1 MSIRPAISTLTS
13 PRNHVSDFQDPCK
26 SYEPF
31 NGDKFLNLYKTLAV
45 DTRAEAAPKVIPTE
59 NKYAK
64 TTSSSN
70 PVKRF
75 LKAMIKIL
83 WSKGGATDK
92 VDGIPRL
99 HSTDIQELL
108 PKLQPGDVIINGNNG
123 GLSHVAMYTGDD
135 QLVHSM
141 ATRSTMRG
149 LFGAIWDA
157 IKECFGYGPMNKT
170 GVITEGFGEFLD
182 RFERDT
188 YVVVRREGLTPEQVQ
203 KGIERLNNLVGKPY
217 DYDFSGGDDEY
228 YCTELV
234 LEYLDAALE
243 KDNSTVFQT
252 THHNFGFF
260 KTDGITP
267 ENILE
272 HPHLTPIAASKS
284 AAVNFNPWLE
294 DAAEY

>member
-1 MSIRPAISTLTS
+1 MSIRPVLSAT
-13 PRNHVSDFQDPCK
+13 NHTRERLQASYDPGK

-31 NGDKFLNLYKTLAV
+31 DGDKFLNLYKTLAV

-59 NKYAK
+59 NKYAR
-64 TTSSSN
+64 TQSSGSAI
-70 PVKRF
+70 KRF
-75 LKAMIKIL
+75 LQTVIKII
-83 WSKGGATDK
+83 WTKGGSTDK
-92 VDGIPRL
+92 ADGIPRL
-99 HSTDIQELL
+99 YSTDITALL
-108 PKLQPGDVIINGNNG
+108 PKMRPGDIIANGNNG
-123 GLSHVAMYTGDD
+123 GLSHVAMYVGDG

-149 LFGAIWDA
+149 VLGAIWDA

-188 YVVVRREGLTPEQVQ
+188 YVVLRQEDLSPRQVD
-203 KGIERLNNLVGKPY
+203 KGIERLKSLVGKPY
-217 DYDFSGGDDEY
+217 DYDFSAGDDEY

-243 KDNSTVFQT
+243 QENSTVFNT
-252 THHNFGFF
+252 THYNFGFF

-267 ENILE
+267 ENVLE
-272 HPHLTPIAASKS
+272 HPQLTPIVASKS
-284 AAVNFNPWLE
+284 AAINFSPWLE
-294 DAAEY
+294 DAEEL